1 MNFKKNKK
9 DQPSLID
16 IAPLIDVVFLL
27 LIFFMVSSTF
37 ISAPGIKIDLPEATS
52 KEIVHQ
58 KEDVTIVMRFN
69 NEIILNQKL
78 VTMDELKVGLEETA
92 KKDSKALVII
102 QADAGV
108 SHGKV
113 VQVMDLARA
122 AGLNQLAIA
131 TKPKG

>member
-9 DQPSLID
+9 DQSSLID
-16 IAPLIDVVFLL
+16 IAPLIDVVFILL
-27 LIFFMVSSTF
+27 LFFTVSTTF
-37 ISAPGIKIDLPEATS
+37 IAAPGIKINLPEATS
-52 KEIVHQ
+52 QEVVHQ

-69 NEIILNQKL
+69 NEIMLNQKI

-108 SHGKV
+108 AHGKV
-113 VQVMDLARA
+113 VQVMDIARS

>member
-69 NEIILNQKL
+69 NEIILNRKL

-92 KKDSKALVII
+92 KKDTKALVII

>member
-27 LIFFMVSSTF
+27 LIFFIVSSTF

-122 AGLNQLAIA
+122 AGDRKSTRLNS
-131 TKPKG
+131 

>member
-37 ISAPGIKIDLPEATS
+37 ISAPGIKNDLPEATS

-69 NEIILNQKL
+69 NEIILNSKT

-131 TKPKG
+131 TKPKS

>member
-69 NEIILNQKL
+69 NEIILNSKT

-113 VQVMDLARA
+113 VKVMDLVRA

>member
-131 TKPKG
+131 TKPKS

>member
-69 NEIILNQKL
+69 NEIILNSKT

-131 TKPKG
+131 TKPKS